1 MEVTDLATLF
11 GILLA
16 LAILAM
22 SVGLI
27 RRETAS
33 DLRTLAATG
42 ASGTTRRTIT
52 AVTTGAL
59 GFLGALLGMLGG
71 YVGMIGWIRS
81 NSINGGISA
90 LGNVPWRICWSF
102 LSRCHS
108 LLQWWLGYWWDANR
122 PPSPISRSSEL
133 ADRIERPVNPVLC
146 NARLELTRSS
156 GHGFLCNSCFLEA

>member
-27 RRETAS
+27 RSETAS
-33 DLRTLAATG
+33 DLRKLAATG

-59 GFLGALLGMLGG
+59 GFLGALLGTLGG

-90 LGNVPWRICWSF
+90 LGNVPT
-102 LSRCHS
+102 
-108 LLQWWLGYWWDANR
+108 AN
-122 PPSPISRSSEL
+122 L
-133 ADRIERPVNPVLC
+133 
-146 NARLELTRSS
+146 LELLIAMPLAAAVVAWLLAGREPTAIAHRPI
-156 GHGFLCNSCFLEA
+156 E